1 MVRPSAFLIRGGGGY
16 GDPLERAVEEVAD
29 DVRQGYVSIKAAAEL
44 YGVVVD
50 PDTLVVDR
58 AATERRR
65 AARVPSA
72 IAAVRHS

>member
-29 DVRQGYVSIKAAAEL
+29 DVRQGYVSVKAAEL
-44 YGVVVD
+44 YGAVVD